1 MRFVAVDSKFSF
13 QVNAGIE
20 LVKREEF
27 VSDVKQVVSATRS
40 DYYHVLEQEL
50 HRAVRV
56 WTQDAIQLLPSVAEN
71 NKQKKEGKSEEDMS
85 EGEPN

>member
-1 MRFVAVDSKFSF
+1 M
-13 QVNAGIE
+13 NAGIE

-27 VSDVKQVVSATRS
+27 VSDVRQVVSATKS

-71 NKQKKEGKSEEDMS
+71 NKEKKEGKSEERKC
-85 EGEPN
+85 EGTSH

>member
-1 MRFVAVDSKFSF
+1 MRLVLFYPKYVF

-71 NKQKKEGKSEEDMS
+71 NKQKKEGKSEEEMS
-85 EGEPN
+85 EGETN

>member
-1 MRFVAVDSKFSF
+1 M
-13 QVNAGIE
+13 NAGIE

-71 NKQKKEGKSEEDMS
+71 NKQKKEGKSEEEMS
-85 EGEPN
+85 EGETN

>member
-1 MRFVAVDSKFSF
+1 M
-13 QVNAGIE
+13 NAGIE

-27 VSDVKQVVSATRS
+27 VSDVRQVVSTTKS

-56 WTQDAIQLLPSVAEN
+56 WTQDAIQLLPRVADI
-71 NKQKKEGKSEEDMS
+71 KQDKKKGMDL
-85 EGEPN
+85 